1 MDAWRTWIPLA
12 ANLATAIG
20 VCVALFQQVRAKK
33 HSIVQFEDSLTREY
47 RSIIARLPI
56 GMLLGEDVPA
66 AAVEEHLRTFY
77 LYFDLT
83 NEQVFL
89 RRRERVSEAAWKI
102 WQRGIREMMELP
114 AFAKAW
120 REIGPRAASRF
131 QGFRKIEEGSFDCDP
146 LNW

>member
-1 MDAWRTWIPLA
+1 MDHWYNWLPLV

-47 RSIIARLPI
+47 RSIIGRLPV
-56 GMLLGEDVPA
+56 GMLLGEDAPV
-66 AAVEEHLRTFY
+66 AAVDEHLRTFY

-89 RRRERVSEAAWKI
+89 RRRERVSEATWRT
-102 WQRGIREMMELP
+102 WQQGIREMMELP

-120 REIGPRAASRF
+120 REIGTRAASRF
-131 QGFRKIEEGSFDCDP
+131 QGFRKLEAQAFDRDP
-146 LNW
+146 LTW

>member
-1 MDAWRTWIPLA
+1 VEHWWNWLPLV
-12 ANLATAIG
+12 ANFATAIG

-47 RSIIARLPI
+47 RSIIGRLPI

-66 AAVEEHLRTFY
+66 AAVDEYLRTFY

-83 NEQVFL
+83 NEQIFL
-89 RRRERVSEAAWKI
+89 RRRERVSEATWRR
-102 WQRGIREMMELP
+102 WQQGIRAMMELP

-120 REIGPRAASRF
+120 REIGMRAASRF
-131 QGFRKIEEGSFDCDP
+131 QDVRRLEETEFDSDP
-146 LNW
+146 LTW